1 MQLSHENF
9 QKLAIITSIT
19 GMLLL
24 VFLTPEAHIS
34 KISEIDSSQIGMSVS
49 IVGEIKNL
57 KISEKTIFFYL
68 ENDSKI
74 KCVYFSPPLE
84 EVSKI
89 RNGTLAKVKGKIE
102 LYDKNL
108 ELIIAEVKKID

>member
-1 MQLSHENF
+1 
-9 QKLAIITSIT
+9 
-19 GMLLL
+19 
-24 VFLTPEAHIS
+24 V
-34 KISEIDSSQIGMSVS
+34 V
-49 IVGEIKNL
+49 
-57 KISEKTIFFYL
+57 